1 MVHPR
6 RLKRNAGLGMDVG
19 SAEVPEQRPSERG
32 RDLEITMGKMSCPL
46 SKMFPAQQHRCM
58 LLVLSLS
65 SSVAVSFKVLR
76 GRKVEKMGR
85 CSGTS
90 AIPRF

>member
-1 MVHPR
+1 
-6 RLKRNAGLGMDVG
+6 MDVG

-32 RDLEITMGKMSCPL
+32 RDLKITMGKMSCPL
-46 SKMFPAQQHRCM
+46 SSMFPAQQHRCM

-76 GRKVEKMGR
+76 GLKLEKNG
-85 CSGTS
+85 
-90 AIPRF
+90 PRLGNFRDSKIITKSCQYIGS

>member
-6 RLKRNAGLGMDVG
+6 RLKRDAGLRMDVG
-19 SAEVPEQRPSERG
+19 SAEAPEQRPSERG
-32 RDLEITMGKMSCPL
+32 RDLKITMTKMSCPL
-46 SKMFPAQQHRCM
+46 SSMSPAQQHRCM

-76 GRKVEKMGR
+76 GLQVEKMDR

-90 AIPRF
+90 AIPKL